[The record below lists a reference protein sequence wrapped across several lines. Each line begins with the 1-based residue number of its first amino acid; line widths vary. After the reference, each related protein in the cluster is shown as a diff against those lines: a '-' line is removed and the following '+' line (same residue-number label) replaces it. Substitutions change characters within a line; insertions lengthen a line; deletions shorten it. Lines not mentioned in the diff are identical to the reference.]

1 VNVAG
6 AAVASGCAFTVRSAR
21 AGVGAPIL
29 AVTAGSIDWPLSV
42 EASVTSPLAIRP
54 ASGLTVDDGVD
65 KACSNSR
72 RAKASSVH
80 SIGGW
85 AGASGA
91 VVAAKGLSTVLRRLD
106 TIPAAVLT
114 GVTVVGAVV
123 AAALSIFAAIVVG
136 GAMAADA
143 TCVVSRVVC
152 TASVTT

>member
-1 VNVAG
+1 
-6 AAVASGCAFTVRSAR
+6 
-21 AGVGAPIL
+21 
-29 AVTAGSIDWPLSV
+29 
-42 EASVTSPLAIRP
+42 
-54 ASGLTVDDGVD
+54 
-65 KACSNSR
+65 
-72 RAKASSVH
+72 
-80 SIGGW
+80 
-85 AGASGA
+85 